1 MVINN
6 ILISVINIHDGMIPF
21 LVDEI
26 GFKNLAKVL
35 FTVSVI
41 VFG

>member
-6 ILISVINIHDGMIPF
+6 ILISVINIHDGVIPF
-21 LVDEI
+21 LGDEI
-26 GFKNLAKVL
+26 GFKNVAKVL
-35 FTVSVI
+35 FAVSMI